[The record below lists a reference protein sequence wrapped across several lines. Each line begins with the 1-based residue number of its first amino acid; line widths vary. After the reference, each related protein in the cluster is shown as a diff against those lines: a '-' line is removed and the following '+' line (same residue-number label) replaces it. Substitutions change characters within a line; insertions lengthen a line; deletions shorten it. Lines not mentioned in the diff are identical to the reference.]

1 VPCPQIKLGRLPTCE
16 ADHAKRYQRPTGWC
30 CVDPLRKESATVG
43 RPNKPRKHPL
53 RSLRCVIQNFEFGWH
68 MIELTATKGAWHR
81 QGTWMQP
88 IIKGIHMICHGRLPC
103 EAAWPRLM
111 HTRSLWGCRH
121 GSRRVSF
128 LSVLCSAAPVAP
140 SPEAATPSASRDP
153 QDGLLSLRQLVRT
166 YGARSGDQRWFSSTA
181 TAAPSSRSA
190 SPGAAA
196 SALLHAELLEA
207 ARLSKL
213 AGLCYWPHDQLAER
227 LQAEGLE
234 LVAQGSNYFTSWY
247 VCDADDWSASPTAAA
262 QPSAAAAAPDS
273 GTHAASVSVAAGRAG
288 SSASAT
294 EAGTGPGRRSG
305 GVRRRL
311 VLLRGVTWFAADVES
326 MRVWGLL
333 VRACIGRAAHD
344 RPSPINRHSPWSILF
359 CTCATD

>member
-1 VPCPQIKLGRLPTCE
+1 
-16 ADHAKRYQRPTGWC
+16 
-30 CVDPLRKESATVG
+30 
-43 RPNKPRKHPL
+43 
-53 RSLRCVIQNFEFGWH
+53 
-68 MIELTATKGAWHR
+68 
-81 QGTWMQP
+81 
-88 IIKGIHMICHGRLPC
+88 
-103 EAAWPRLM
+103 M

-128 LSVLCSAAPVAP
+128 LSVPCSAAPVAP

-166 YGARSGDQRWFSSTA
+166 YGARSGDQRWFASSA
-181 TAAPSSRSA
+181 TASASSRSA

-213 AGLCYWPHDQLAER
+213 AGLCYWPHEQLAER

-247 VCDADDWSASPTAAA
+247 VCDADDWSASPTMPA
-262 QPSAAAAAPDS
+262 QPSAAAATSDS
-273 GTHAASVSVAAGRAG
+273 GLHAASVSIAAGRTESPVSAAE
-288 SSASAT
+288 ASA
-294 EAGTGPGRRSG
+294 GPSRRRG

-326 MRVWGLL
+326 VRVWGLL
-333 VRACIGRAAHD
+333 VRPCLCLHGSCQRQACG
-344 RPSPINRHSPWSILF
+344 S
-359 CTCATD
+359 

>member
-1 VPCPQIKLGRLPTCE
+1 
-16 ADHAKRYQRPTGWC
+16 
-30 CVDPLRKESATVG
+30 
-43 RPNKPRKHPL
+43 
-53 RSLRCVIQNFEFGWH
+53 
-68 MIELTATKGAWHR
+68 MIR
-81 QGTWMQP
+81 
-88 IIKGIHMICHGRLPC
+88 HGRLPC

-166 YGARSGDQRWFSSTA
+166 YGARSGDQRWFASSA
-181 TAAPSSRSA
+181 TASASSRSA

-227 LQAEGLE
+227 LQAEGLH

-247 VCDADDWSASPTAAA
+247 VCDADDWSAPPTAAA
-262 QPSAAAAAPDS
+262 QQTAADS
-273 GTHAASVSVAAGRAG
+273 GTRAASVSIADGRTG

-294 EAGTGPGRRSG
+294 EASAGPGRRRG
-305 GVRRRL
+305 GLRRRL

-326 MRVWGLL
+326 VRVWGLL
-333 VRACIGRAAHD
+333 VRPCTGRAAHAWP
-344 RPSPINRHSPWSILF
+344 RPPCGGHSPRSSL
-359 CTCATD
+359 TCMCAH